1 MTRIAEKTPLIWKEE
16 SYAIIGACFA
26 VYREKG
32 CGFLEPVYHECME
45 IEFSLQGIP
54 FLSKPAQTLQYRGR
68 TLVQTFTPDFICY
81 DKIIL
86 EIKAVSTLVDEH
98 RAQLLNYLSATGSEL
113 GLLSNFGHYP
123 RLEHERLVN
132 RKQEPEDVYL

>member
-32 CGFLEPVYHECME
+32 CGFLEPVFHECLE
-45 IEFSLQGIP
+45 IEFNLQGIP
-54 FLSKPAQTLQYRGR
+54 FLSKPPQTFQYRGR

-86 EIKAVSTLVDEH
+86 EIKAVSKLADEH

-113 GLLSNFGHYP
+113 GLLANFGHYP

>member
-16 SYAIIGACFA
+16 RYAIIGACFA

-32 CGFLEPVYHECME
+32 CGFLEPVFHECLE
-45 IEFSLQGIP
+45 IEFNLQGIP
-54 FLSKPAQTLQYRGR
+54 FLSKPPQTFQYRGR

-98 RAQLLNYLSATGSEL
+98 RAQLLNYLRSTGSEL
-113 GLLSNFGHYP
+113 GLLANFGHYP

>member
-1 MTRIAEKTPLIWKEE
+1 LIWKEE

-32 CGFLEPVYHECME
+32 CDFLEPVYHEGRE
-45 IEFSLQGIP
+45 IEFNLQGIP
-54 FLSKPAQTLQYRGR
+54 FLSKPPQTLQYRGR
-68 TLVQTFTPDFICY
+68 TLVQTFTPDFTCY

-98 RAQLLNYLSATGSEL
+98 RAQLLNYLRATGSEL
-113 GLLSNFGHYP
+113 GLLANFGHYP

>member
-32 CGFLEPVYHECME
+32 CDFLEPVYHEGRE
-45 IEFSLQGIP
+45 IEFNLRGIP
-54 FLSKPAQTLQYRGR
+54 FLSKPPQTLQYRGR
-68 TLVQTFTPDFICY
+68 TLVQTFTPDFTCY

-98 RAQLLNYLSATGSEL
+98 RAQLLNYLSSTGSEL
-113 GLLSNFGHYP
+113 GLLANFGHYP

>member
-26 VYREKG
+26 VYKEKG
-32 CGFLEPVYHECME
+32 CGFLEPVYHECLE
-45 IEFSLQGIP
+45 IEFNLQGIP
-54 FLSKPAQTLQYRGR
+54 FLSKPPQTLQYRGR

-98 RAQLLNYLSATGSEL
+98 RAQLLNYLKC
-113 GLLSNFGHYP
+113 H
-123 RLEHERLVN
+123 R
-132 RKQEPEDVYL
+132 Q